1 MDIVLIIAGVGVG
14 IAVVGGGLLLLRGK
28 KGGTAPAKAREEEEY
43 EIIEEEAPIP
53 SISVEEES
61 EEGCPEKVKQQL
73 LETQQR
79 LFKDAHKIYLVINN
93 LLKNKQVSP
102 ALKKELDTFIRS
114 YNRLKEMEEEIN
126 VYPFA
131 DCDQVFKLKFDFY
144 SKLIKETAQKIMV
157 LAKKS

>member
-14 IAVVGGGLLLLRGK
+14 IAIVGGGLLLLRGK

-114 YNRLKEMEEEIN
+114 YNRLKEMEDAWAI
-126 VYPFA
+126 
-131 DCDQVFKLKFDFY
+131 QR
-144 SKLIKETAQKIMV
+144 
-157 LAKKS
+157 

>member
-14 IAVVGGGLLLLRGK
+14 IAIVGGGLLLLRGK

-126 VYPFA
+126 VYPFS